1 MVGGLSGM
9 AVNCQ
14 VTSLA
19 AAPRT
24 VAAPAS
30 LMTKRRSSVPLAL
43 LLCAPE
49 AGSASPPPRDHVEV
63 ISGPAAARRA
73 PRRHREGGGGLYRL
87 ARPQARQDHRRA
99 PGIGRRAHPSIDAEV
114 GRHHHALPI
123 ERSGDT
129 LHPF

>member
-49 AGSASPPPRDHVEV
+49 AGSARSQPGREDGGAAGIGRGAHQSLDAEIARHHPALPIE
-63 ISGPAAARRA
+63 AAARRFM
-73 PRRHREGGGGLYRL
+73 
-87 ARPQARQDHRRA
+87 
-99 PGIGRRAHPSIDAEV
+99 
-114 GRHHHALPI
+114 
-123 ERSGDT
+123 RS
-129 LHPF
+129 PPAA

>member
-19 AAPRT
+19 GAPRT

-30 LMTKRRSSVPLAL
+30 LMTKRRSSVALAL

-49 AGSASPPPRDHVEV
+49 EGSARPPLATTSRATPVARTPSVLPAGTER
-63 ISGPAAARRA
+63 AAAVCTGS
-73 PRRHREGGGGLYRL
+73 P
-87 ARPQARQDHRRA
+87 
-99 PGIGRRAHPSIDAEV
+99 GRRP
-114 GRHHHALPI
+114 GRMIGGRPGKGGEAPPATTREIH
-123 ERSGDT
+123 GV
-129 LHPF
+129 